1 MGWNVGVLKE
11 EGLQDGL
18 EKNLIAKNTDDEA
31 KDFDNNHGDRFWLY
45 KNQRYGEFGHL
56 SNFVIG

>member
-18 EKNLIAKNTDDEA
+18 EKNLIAKNTDNEA
-31 KDFDNNHGDRFWLY
+31 KDFDNNHGDRF
-45 KNQRYGEFGHL
+45 
-56 SNFVIG
+56 